1 MAKTVVGLRNCRYP
15 VLRSGEESLR
25 VEDSAPDTLCDKIGR
40 ALLAARGVYCLLISL
55 FLLSCSPMRPV
66 VKIGLLAPFEG
77 LHRESGYEALSAMRA
92 ALADY
97 PLDEFEALPLALDTS
112 ADPAQARRAAAKLL
126 RDDSVAAV
134 IGPLQARQVFA
145 VADIMAGSDVD
156 WRPPTTP
163 ATEETARAL
172 VRAII
177 LNMPGQNIVVA
188 GLDSGWPLFSE
199 EELTSSTGK
208 RVTIVEGASVAASAD
223 GALWL
228 GSAPEGAAFLG
239 RLRLQGRTVPFWT
252 TSVATDPVFH
262 SLLSERLDGT
272 PPGLIYWVVALG
284 EVGKNFNEWATT
296 HPDAAPTAFAVYHAT
311 RRTLQQ
317 ISGDVVRSNVQ
328 EIAIFTVDREGT
340 SELAEIVP
348 FP

>member
-1 MAKTVVGLRNCRYP
+1 MLH
-15 VLRSGEESLR
+15 SGEKSVR
-25 VEDSAPDTLCDKIGR
+25 VENLAQHKARDKIGR
-40 ALLAARGVYCLLISL
+40 ALSAARVVFCLLISL
-55 FLLSCSPMRPV
+55 FLLSCSSMRPV

-126 RDDSVAAV
+126 RDGSVAAV
-134 IGPLQARQVFA
+134 IGPLQMRQVFA
-145 VADIMAGSDVD
+145 VADIMAASDVD
-156 WRPPTTP
+156 WRPPTVP
-163 ATEETARAL
+163 ATAETARAL
-172 VRAII
+172 VRAFI
-177 LNMPGQNIVVA
+177 LNMSGQNIVVA

-199 EELTSSTGK
+199 EELSSDTGK
-208 RVTIVEGASVAASAD
+208 TVTRIEGETAAAAAD
-223 GALWL
+223 GVLWL

-239 RLRLQGRTVPFWT
+239 RLRLQSRTIPFWT
-252 TSVATDPVFH
+252 TAIAGDPVFH
-262 SLLSERLDGT
+262 SLLLERLDGT
-272 PPGLIYWVVALG
+272 PPGPVYWGVAPG
-284 EVGKNFNEWATT
+284 EIGNQFNEWAAT

-317 ISGDVVRSNVQ
+317 ISGDDVPSNVQ
-328 EIAIFTVDREGT
+328 EIAVFSVDREGT

-348 FP
+348 VP

>member
-1 MAKTVVGLRNCRYP
+1 MARTELRLRNGRYQ
-15 VLRSGEESLR
+15 VLRSGEKFLR
-25 VEDSAPDTLCDKIGR
+25 IGYSAQGTPCGKIGR
-40 ALLAARGVYCLLISL
+40 ALPAARAVYCLLISL

-97 PLDEFEALPLALDTS
+97 PLDKFEALPLALDTS

-145 VADIMAGSDVD
+145 VADIMAGSEVV
-156 WRPPTTP
+156 WRSPTAP
-163 ATEETARAL
+163 ATAETARAL

-177 LNMPGQNIVVA
+177 LNMSGQNIVVA
-188 GLDSGWPLFSE
+188 GLDSGWPQFSE

-208 RVTIVEGASVAASAD
+208 KVTIVEGESVAASAD

-239 RLRLQGRTVPFWT
+239 GLRSQGFTVPFWT
-252 TSVATDPVFH
+252 TAVAGAPVFH
-262 SLLSERLDGT
+262 TLLTERLDGT
-272 PPGLIYWVVALG
+272 PPGPIYWVVAPG
-284 EVGKNFNEWATT
+284 EVGRKFDEWAET
-296 HPDAAPTAFAVYHAT
+296 HADAAPTAFAVYNAT
-311 RRTLQQ
+311 WRTLQQ

>member
-1 MAKTVVGLRNCRYP
+1 MAKTAVRPRVCRNR
-15 VLRSGEESLR
+15 VLRSGKKALV
-25 VEDSAPDTLCDKIGR
+25 VEDFEQYTGCDKIGR
-40 ALLAARGVYCLLISL
+40 ALSAARVVFCLLTSL
-55 FLLSCSPMRPV
+55 LLLSCSSMRPV

-134 IGPLQARQVFA
+134 VGPLQARQVYA
-145 VADIMAGSDVD
+145 VADIMAASDVD
-156 WRPPTTP
+156 WRPPTAP
-163 ATEETARAL
+163 ATAESGRAL
-172 VRAII
+172 VRAFIF
-177 LNMPGQNIVVA
+177 NMSGQNISVA

-199 EELTSSTGK
+199 EALSSNTGK
-208 RVTIVEGASVAASAD
+208 TVTIVEGETAAAGAD
-223 GALWL
+223 GVLWL

-239 RLRLQGRTVPFWT
+239 RLRLQSRTVPFWT
-252 TSVATDPVFH
+252 TAIAADPVFH
-262 SLLSERLDGT
+262 SLLLERLDGT
-272 PPGLIYWVVALG
+272 PPGPIYWVVAPG
-284 EVGKNFNEWATT
+284 EIGDHFNEWAAS

-311 RRTLQQ
+311 RLALQQ
-317 ISGDVVRSNVQ
+317 ISGDDVHSNVQ
-328 EIAIFTVDREGT
+328 EIAIFTVDREGS

>member
-1 MAKTVVGLRNCRYP
+1 
-15 VLRSGEESLR
+15 
-25 VEDSAPDTLCDKIGR
+25 
-40 ALLAARGVYCLLISL
+40 
-55 FLLSCSPMRPV
+55 MRPV

-145 VADIMAGSDVD
+145 VADIMAASDVD
-156 WRPPTTP
+156 WRPPTVS
-163 ATEETARAL
+163 ATAETVRAL

-177 LNMPGQNIVVA
+177 LNMSGQNIVVA
-188 GLDSGWPLFSE
+188 GLDSGWPLLSE
-199 EELTSSTGK
+199 EELSSNTGK
-208 RVTIVEGASVAASAD
+208 TVTIIEGEASAAAAD
-223 GALWL
+223 GVLWL

-239 RLRLQGRTVPFWT
+239 RLRLQSRTIPFWT
-252 TSVATDPVFH
+252 TAIAGDPVFH
-262 SLLSERLDGT
+262 SLLLERLNGT
-272 PPGLIYWVVALG
+272 PPGPIYWVVAPG
-284 EVGKNFNEWATT
+284 EIGNHFNDWAAT
-296 HPDAAPTAFAVYHAT
+296 HTDAAPTAFAVYHAT

-317 ISGDVVRSNVQ
+317 ISGDDVHSNVQ
-328 EIAIFTVDREGT
+328 EIAIFTVDREGK